1 MMLRFIKY
9 KLRGVTDVFIS
20 FSFTAANNNNIE
32 KSLITLIKKIMIT
45 NAFTVK
51 TALSCSTKKMKT

>member
-1 MMLRFIKY
+1 MMVRFIKY
-9 KLRGVTDVFIS
+9 KLREVTDVFIS